1 MKSEWFPTG
10 FGMIAGVEASV
21 ESRRPRFDGERMK
34 MAIGAE
40 TLATIRLSN
49 NAAHDDR
56 QQQGSRK
63 EQL

>member
-1 MKSEWFPTG
+1 
-10 FGMIAGVEASV
+10 MIAGVEASV
-21 ESRRPRFDGERMK
+21 ESRRPHFDGERME
-34 MAIGAE
+34 MTIGAE

-49 NAAHDDR
+49 NPAHDDG